1 MNAPL
6 SDVRILEMEGIGPV
20 PWAGMMLQG
29 MGAKVTRVMRPAP
42 ADMGIARQ
50 QQFELQNHGKQ
61 LVHADLKT
69 EAGRDIVLKL
79 LASSDILLEGMR
91 PGVMER
97 LGLGPGICHA
107 HNPSLVYGRMAGWG
121 QSGPL
126 AQTVGHDIN
135 YIATSGVLHAI
146 GRADGVPT
154 VPLNLIGDFGAG
166 GMLLIA
172 GVLAALTRARGT
184 GQGCVV
190 DAAMVDGALAMLAP
204 ILGRWQAGQ
213 WRDQRESNLF
223 DGGAH
228 FYTTY
233 PTADSKAVAVGAIEP
248 RFYAALSRGLG
259 LSEAG
264 LPAQHDE
271 SAWPAMRQRLA
282 ALFAMHD
289 QAHWCR
295 VFEGT
300 EACVSPVLSLA
311 ELPEHPHFQA
321 RANFGERDGVLH
333 VRPAPR
339 FSEASWM

>member
-1 MNAPL
+1 MSGPL
-6 SDVRILEMEGIGPV
+6 SGMRILEMEAIGPV

-29 MGAKVTRVMRPAP
+29 MGATVTRVMRPTP
-42 ADMGIARQ
+42 ANMGIAQ
-50 QQFELQNHGKQ
+50 QPRFELQNHGKQ
-61 LVHADLKT
+61 LVHVDLKA
-69 EAGRDIVLKL
+69 EAGRDTVLTL
-79 LASSDILLEGMR
+79 LESSDILLEGLR

-97 LGLGPGICHA
+97 LGLGPAICHA
-107 HNPSLVYGRMAGWG
+107 RNPALVYGRMTGWG

-146 GRADGVPT
+146 GRADGTPT

-172 GVLAALTRARGT
+172 GVLAALHQARST
-184 GQGCVV
+184 GRGCVV

-213 WRDQRESNLF
+213 WVDQRESNLF

-233 PTADSKAVAVGAIEP
+233 ATADGKAVAVGAIEP
-248 RFYAALSRGLG
+248 RFYAALLRGLG
-259 LSEAG
+259 LADTD
-264 LPAQHDE
+264 LPAQHE
-271 SAWPAMRQRLA
+271 RSAWPAMRQRLA
-282 ALFAMHD
+282 TLFARHD
-289 QAHWCR
+289 QAHWCH
-295 VFEGT
+295 VFDGT

-311 ELPEHPHFQA
+311 ELPAHPHFQA
-321 RANFGERDGVLH
+321 RASFGEHDGVLH
-333 VRPAPR
+333 VAPAPR
-339 FSEASWM
+339 FFETF